1 MGESLFNKVV
11 DCRPA
16 TLLKRDS
23 ERGSYEIASFFG
35 QLLLQSIDERFL
47 LQLVRALGF
56 SINYEFIRN
65 FVKINAC
72 KDRCAEVI
80 IRKCF
85 NCSRK
90 DLQNSQENTNGVLSL
105 VCNCTKSKTPFFR
118 DIVFFFIVFF

>member
-1 MGESLFNKVV
+1 MKSAN
-11 DCRPA
+11 
-16 TLLKRDS
+16 
-23 ERGSYEIASFFG
+23 FFE

-56 SINYEFIRN
+56 SINYEFITN
-65 FVKINAC
+65 VMKINAC
-72 KDRCAEVI
+72 KDRCTEVI
-80 IRKCF
+80 IRMCF

-90 DLQNSQENTNGVLSL
+90 DSQNSQENTNGVLSL